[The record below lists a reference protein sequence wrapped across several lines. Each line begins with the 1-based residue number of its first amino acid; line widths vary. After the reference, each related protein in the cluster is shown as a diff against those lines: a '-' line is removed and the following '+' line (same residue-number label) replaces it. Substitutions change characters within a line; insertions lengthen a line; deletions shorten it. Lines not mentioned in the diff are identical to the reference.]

1 MNFYK
6 GINGL
11 KMSDMIIS
19 LDQGSS
25 NSRAALI
32 EARSGRILAKKFV
45 PVPFEASQNTV
56 SYDGAALFNTQM
68 EALQEMLDFIPSDSI
83 KAIALTAQRSTI
95 VLWDRDTGSAL
106 CPILSWLDGRAAK
119 ISAQNP
125 LSQEVFHQKT
135 GLYNTPYF
143 SAPKIKWC
151 LENYPHVKKAYEVGR
166 LCVGPVSSFIL
177 WRMSEGKIFACDPT
191 FAQRTLLFNINT
203 QNWDEELLK
212 SFGLKKEILPEIKYS
227 FDDYGSYENI
237 PVKLCIGD
245 QQAASAACGL
255 LEQGNANINYGT
267 GAFFLLNIGQEM
279 AFVDGILTSLSW
291 NSKEKNCDYILE
303 APLNTAGSLF
313 TWLQKLGLDFSL
325 QNLHDIAVKAKEDIL
340 FLPALG
346 GLGAP
351 LWNYNLKPVIAGLEV
366 SSTKEDIIFSA
377 VRGLNFIMTDIIY
390 YLKSKGYNISSLQ
403 MSGGLSK
410 DGVLPQL
417 QSDILQMSL
426 AQQDEKETT
435 LIGAA
440 AVCAKNMGF
449 DVNKWHSNL
458 RSFTPKINPEQA
470 SKQYERWR
478 KFFNWAI
485 KQSF

>member
-1 MNFYK
+1 
-6 GINGL
+6 
-11 KMSDMIIS
+11 MSDIIIS

-32 EARSGRILAKKFV
+32 EARTGKILAKKFV
-45 PVPFEASQNTV
+45 ALPFEASQNTFC
-56 SYDGAALFNTQM
+56 YDGASLYNTQM
-68 EALQEMLDFIPSDSI
+68 EALLDVLNQVGSSEIT
-83 KAIALTAQRSTI
+83 AIALSAQRSTI
-95 VLWDRDTGSAL
+95 VLWDKESGSAL
-106 CPILSWLDGRAAK
+106 CPVLSWIDGRAAK

-135 GLYNTPYF
+135 GIYNTPYF

-151 LENYPHVKKAYEVGR
+151 LENYPHVKQAYEAGR

-177 WRMSEGKIFACDPT
+177 WRMSDGAIFACDGT

-203 QNWDEELLK
+203 KTWDSELLE
-212 SFGLKKEILPEIKYS
+212 SFGLEKTILPEVKHS
-227 FDDYGSYENI
+227 FDDYGSYDGI
-237 PVKLCIGD
+237 PIKLCLGD

-255 LEQGNANINYGT
+255 LKEGSANINYGT
-267 GAFFLLNIGQEM
+267 GAFFLLNIGQKQE
-279 AFVDGILTSLSW
+279 FLKGILTSLSW
-291 NSKEKNCDYILE
+291 DSSSKNADYILE
-303 APLNTAGSLF
+303 APLIAAGSLF
-313 TWLQKLGLDFSL
+313 TWLQKLGFDFTL
-325 QNLHDIAVKAKEDIL
+325 QNLKDIAQKAKEEVL

-366 SSTKEDIIFSA
+366 ASTKEDIIFAA

-390 YLKSKGYNISSLQ
+390 YLKQNGYNIESLQ

-417 QSDILQMSL
+417 QSDILQMPL
-426 AQQDEKETT
+426 TQQDEKETT

-440 AVCAKNMGF
+440 AVCAKNMGY
-449 DVNKWHSNL
+449 DIDAWKQNL
-458 RSFTPKINPEQA
+458 KLYKPQISAEKATLDYA
-470 SKQYERWR
+470 RWR
-478 KFFNWAI
+478 KFFAWAI
-485 KQSF
+485 KQNF

>member
-1 MNFYK
+1 
-6 GINGL
+6 
-11 KMSDMIIS
+11 MSNIIIS

-32 EARSGRILAKKFV
+32 EATTGRILAKKFV

-68 EALQEMLDFIPSDSI
+68 EALQEMLDYTGSGQI

-95 VLWDRDTGSAL
+95 VLWDRETGSAL
-106 CPILSWLDGRAAK
+106 CPVLSWLDGRAST
-119 ISAQNP
+119 ISAKNP
-125 LSQEVFHQKT
+125 LSQEIFHQKT

-166 LCVGPVSSFIL
+166 LCVGPVASFIL

-203 QNWDEELLK
+203 KTWDDELLK
-212 SFGLKKEILPEIKYS
+212 SFGLEKTILPEIKYS
-227 FDDYGSYENI
+227 FDDYGSYDNI
-237 PVKLCIGD
+237 PVKLCLGD

-255 LEQGNANINYGT
+255 LKQGNANINYGT
-267 GAFFLLNIGQEM
+267 GAFFLLNIGQEK
-279 AFVDGILTSLSW
+279 AFVNGILTSLSW
-291 NSKEKNCDYILE
+291 NSADKNSDYILE

-313 TWLQKLGLDFSL
+313 TWMQKLGFDFNL
-325 QNLHDIAVKAKEDIL
+325 QNLRDIVQKAKKDIL

-366 SSTKEDIIFSA
+366 SSTKEDIIFAA

-390 YLKSKGYNISSLQ
+390 YLKQKGYNISSLQ
-403 MSGGLSK
+403 ISGGLSK

-417 QSDILQMSL
+417 QSDILQMPL
-426 AQQDEKETT
+426 AQQEEKETT

-440 AVCAKNMGF
+440 AVCAKNMGY
-449 DVNKWHSNL
+449 DTDAWQSNL
-458 RSFTPKINPEQA
+458 KSFTPLISKDEA
-470 SKQYERWR
+470 LKQYMRWR
-478 KFFNWAI
+478 KFFDWAI
-485 KQSF
+485 RQSF

>member
-1 MNFYK
+1 
-6 GINGL
+6 
-11 KMSDMIIS
+11 MSDLIIS

-32 EARSGRILAKKFV
+32 EAATGKILAKKFV

-56 SYDGAALFNTQM
+56 SYDGASLFNTQM
-68 EALQEMLDFIPSDSI
+68 EALQEMLDFSGSGQI

-95 VLWDRDTGSAL
+95 VLWDRETGSAL
-106 CPILSWLDGRAAK
+106 CPVLSWLDGRAAR
-119 ISAQNP
+119 ISALNP
-125 LSQEVFHQKT
+125 LPQEVFHQKT

-151 LENYPHVKKAYEVGR
+151 LENYSHVKKVYEAGR

-203 QNWDEELLK
+203 KTWDEEILK
-212 SFGLKKEILPEIKYS
+212 SFGLSKEILPEIKYS
-227 FDDYGSYENI
+227 FDEYGSYENI
-237 PVKLCIGD
+237 PVKLCLGD

-255 LEQGNANINYGT
+255 LKRGNANINYGT
-267 GAFFLLNIGQEM
+267 GAFFLLNIGQEK

-291 NSKEKNCDYILE
+291 NSANRNSDYILE

-313 TWLQKLGLDFSL
+313 TWLQKLGFDFSL
-325 QNLHDIAVKAKEDIL
+325 QNLQDIAKKAKNNIL

-351 LWNYNLKPVIAGLEV
+351 LWNYALKPVIAGLEV
-366 SSTKEDIIFSA
+366 SSTKEDIIFAA

-390 YLKSKGYNISSLQ
+390 YLKQKGYEISSLQ

-417 QSDILQMSL
+417 QSDILQIPL
-426 AQQDEKETT
+426 AQQEEKETT

-449 DVNKWHSNL
+449 DISKWQTSL
-458 RSFTPKINPEQA
+458 RLYNPKITAQEA
-470 SKQYERWR
+470 SLQYERWR
-478 KFFNWAI
+478 KFFTWAI
-485 KQSF
+485 KQNF

>member
-32 EARSGRILAKKFV
+32 EARSGKILAKKFV
-45 PVPFEASQNTV
+45 SVPFEASQNTV

-68 EALQEMLDFIPSDSI
+68 EALQEMLDYAGLGQI

-95 VLWDRDTGSAL
+95 VLWDKETGSAL
-106 CPILSWLDGRAAK
+106 CPILSWLDGRATQ

-125 LSQEVFHQKT
+125 LAQEVFHQKT

-203 QNWDEELLK
+203 QTWDEELLK
-212 SFGLKKEILPEIKYS
+212 SFGLKKDILPEIKYS

-237 PVKLCIGD
+237 PVKLCLGD

-267 GAFFLLNIGQEM
+267 GAFFLLNIGQNR

-313 TWLQKLGLDFSL
+313 TWLQKLGLDFTL
-325 QNLHDIAVKAKEDIL
+325 QNLHDIAKKAKEDIL

-377 VRGLNFIMTDIIY
+377 VRGLNFVMTDIIY
-390 YLKSKGYNISSLQ
+390 YLKQKGYNISSLQ

-417 QSDILQMSL
+417 QSDILQMPL
-426 AQQDEKETT
+426 AQQEEKETT

-449 DVNKWHSNL
+449 DVDVWQTNL
-458 RSFTPKINPEQA
+458 KSFTPKISSEEA
-470 SKQYERWR
+470 TRQYARWR
-478 KFFNWAI
+478 KFFDWAI

>member
-1 MNFYK
+1 
-6 GINGL
+6 
-11 KMSDMIIS
+11 MSEIIIS

-32 EARSGRILAKKFV
+32 EAKTGKLLVKKFV
-45 PVPFEASQNTV
+45 PVPFEASQNTCC
-56 SYDGAALFNTQM
+56 YDGASLFNTQM
-68 EALQEMLDFIPSDSI
+68 QALENVLSKVDRAQV
-83 KAIALTAQRSTI
+83 KAIALSAQRSTI
-95 VLWDRDTGSAL
+95 VLWDKQTGSAL
-106 CPILSWLDGRAAK
+106 CPVLSWLDGRAAK

-125 LSQEVFHQKT
+125 LSQEVFHKKT

-151 LENYPHVKKAYEVGR
+151 IENYDHVKKAYQKER
-166 LCVGPVSSFIL
+166 LCVGPVSSFLL
-177 WRMSEGKIFACDPT
+177 WRMSEGKIFACDGT

-203 QNWDEELLK
+203 KTWDEELLN
-212 SFGLKKEILPEIKYS
+212 SFGLSKTILPEVKYS
-227 FDDYGSYENI
+227 FDDYGTYDNI
-237 PVKLCIGD
+237 PIKLCLGD

-255 LEQGNANINYGT
+255 LDKGSANINYGT
-267 GAFFLLNIGQEM
+267 GGFFLLNIGREK

-291 NSKEKNCDYILE
+291 DSKETSADYLLE
-303 APLNTAGSLF
+303 APLITAGSLF
-313 TWLQKLGLDFSL
+313 TWLQKLGLDFEL
-325 QNLHDIAVKAKEDIL
+325 QNLQEIAKKAKEDIL

-351 LWNYNLKPVIAGLEV
+351 MWNYALKPVIAGLEV
-366 SSTKEDIIFSA
+366 SSTKEDLVYAA
-377 VRGLNFIMTDIIY
+377 VRGLNFVMTDIIY
-390 YLKSKGYNISSLQ
+390 YLKRKGYNISSLQ

-417 QSDILQMSL
+417 QSDILQRPL
-426 AQQDEKETT
+426 AQQEEKETT

-449 DVNKWHSNL
+449 DITKWQAHL
-458 RSFTPKINPEQA
+458 KMFKPQITPQEAALK
-470 SKQYERWR
+470 YERWS
-478 KFFNWAI
+478 KFFAWAI

>member
-1 MNFYK
+1 
-6 GINGL
+6 
-11 KMSDMIIS
+11 MSDIIIS

-25 NSRAALI
+25 NSRAAAL
-32 EARSGRILAKKFV
+32 EAKTGRILAKKFV
-45 PVPFEASQNTV
+45 PVPFEAGQDTV
-56 SYDGAALFNTQM
+56 YYDGAALFNTQI
-68 EALQEMLDFIPSDSI
+68 EALESVLNQVGSSEV
-83 KAIALTAQRSTI
+83 KAIALSAQRSTI
-95 VLWDRDTGSAL
+95 VLWDKETGSAL
-106 CPILSWLDGRAAK
+106 CPVLSWLDGRAAK

-151 LENYPHVKKAYEVGR
+151 LENFPHVKSAYEMGR
-166 LCVGPVSSFIL
+166 LCVGPVSSFLL

-203 QNWDEELLK
+203 NTWDDELLE
-212 SFGLKKEILPEIKYS
+212 SFGLTKTILPEIRHS
-227 FDDYGSYENI
+227 FDDYGSYEDI
-237 PVKLCIGD
+237 PIKLCLGD

-267 GAFFLLNIGQEM
+267 GAFLLLNIGQQQ
-279 AFVDGILTSLSW
+279 AFIDGILTSLSW
-291 NSKEKNCDYILE
+291 DSSAKKSDYILE
-303 APLNTAGSLF
+303 APLITAGSLF
-313 TWLQKLGLDFSL
+313 TWLQKLGFDFTL
-325 QNLHDIAVKAKEDIL
+325 QNLHDIAKKAKEDIL

-351 LWNYNLKPVIAGLEV
+351 WWNYNLKPVIAGLEV
-366 SSTKEDIIFSA
+366 SSTKEDIVFAA

-390 YLKSKGYNISSLQ
+390 YLKQKGYEISSLQ

-417 QSDILQMSL
+417 QSDILQIPLS
-426 AQQDEKETT
+426 QQEEKETT

-440 AVCAKNMGF
+440 AICAKNMGF
-449 DVNKWHSNL
+449 D
-458 RSFTPKINPEQA
+458 INTWRTDLKLFKPQISPQEAALKYQ
-470 SKQYERWR
+470 RWQ
-478 KFFNWAI
+478 KFLNWSL

>member
-1 MNFYK
+1 
-6 GINGL
+6 
-11 KMSDMIIS
+11 MSNIIIS

-32 EARSGRILAKKFV
+32 EATTGRILAKKFV

-68 EALQEMLDFIPSDSI
+68 EALQEMLDYTGSGQI

-95 VLWDRDTGSAL
+95 VLWDRETGSAL
-106 CPILSWLDGRAAK
+106 CPVLSWLDGRAST
-119 ISAQNP
+119 ISAKNP
-125 LSQEVFHQKT
+125 LSQEIFHQKT

-166 LCVGPVSSFIL
+166 LCVGPVASFIL

-203 QNWDEELLK
+203 KTWDDELLK
-212 SFGLKKEILPEIKYS
+212 SFGLEKTILPEIKYS
-227 FDDYGSYENI
+227 FDDYGSYDNI
-237 PVKLCIGD
+237 PVKLCLGD

-255 LEQGNANINYGT
+255 LKQGNANINYGT
-267 GAFFLLNIGQEM
+267 GAFFLLNIGQEKT
-279 AFVDGILTSLSW
+279 FVNGILTSLSW
-291 NSKEKNCDYILE
+291 NSADKNSDYILE

-313 TWLQKLGLDFSL
+313 TWMQKLGFDFNL
-325 QNLHDIAVKAKEDIL
+325 QNLRDIVQKAKKDIL

-366 SSTKEDIIFSA
+366 SSTKEDIIFAA

-390 YLKSKGYNISSLQ
+390 YLKQKGYNISSLQ
-403 MSGGLSK
+403 ISGGLSK

-417 QSDILQMSL
+417 QSDILQMPL
-426 AQQDEKETT
+426 AQQEEKETT

-440 AVCAKNMGF
+440 AVCAKNMGY
-449 DVNKWHSNL
+449 DTDAWQSNL
-458 RSFTPKINPEQA
+458 KSFTPIISKDEA
-470 SKQYERWR
+470 LKQYMRWR
-478 KFFNWAI
+478 KFFDWAI
-485 KQSF
+485 RQSF

>member
-1 MNFYK
+1 
-6 GINGL
+6 
-11 KMSDMIIS
+11 MSDIIIS

-32 EARSGRILAKKFV
+32 EAKTGKILAKKFV
-45 PVPFEASQNTV
+45 PLPFEASQNTFC
-56 SYDGAALFNTQM
+56 YDGASLFNTQI
-68 EALQEMLDFIPSDSI
+68 EALSEVLDQVGSSEIM
-83 KAIALTAQRSTI
+83 AIALSAQRSTI
-95 VLWDRDTGSAL
+95 VLWDKDTGSAL
-106 CPILSWLDGRAAK
+106 CPVLSWLDGRAAQ

-166 LCVGPVSSFIL
+166 LCVGPVASFLL
-177 WRMSEGKIFACDPT
+177 WRMSDGKVFACDPT

-203 QNWDEELLK
+203 KTWDDELLQ
-212 SFGLKKEILPEIKYS
+212 SFGLEKTILPEVKYS
-227 FDDYGSYENI
+227 FDDYGSYDGI
-237 PVKLCIGD
+237 PIKLCLGD

-255 LEQGNANINYGT
+255 LKEGSANINYGT
-267 GAFFLLNIGQEM
+267 GAFLLLNIGQKQD
-279 AFVDGILTSLSW
+279 FLKGILTSLAWDSS
-291 NSKEKNCDYILE
+291 SKKADYILE
-303 APLNTAGSLF
+303 APLIAAGSLF
-313 TWLQKLGLDFSL
+313 TWLQKLGFDFTL
-325 QNLHDIAVKAKEDIL
+325 QNLKDIAQKAREEVL

-366 SSTKEDIIFSA
+366 ATTKEDIIFAA

-390 YLKSKGYNISSLQ
+390 YLKQNGYNIDSLQ

-417 QSDILQMSL
+417 QSDILQMTL
-426 AQQDEKETT
+426 TQQEEKETT

-440 AVCAKNMGF
+440 AVCAKNMGY
-449 DVNKWHSNL
+449 DIDAWQQNL
-458 RSFTPKINPEQA
+458 KLYKPQISAEKA
-470 SKQYERWR
+470 ALDYARWR
-478 KFFNWAI
+478 KFFGWAI
-485 KQSF
+485 SQQFS

>member
-11 KMSDMIIS
+11 KMNNIIVA

-32 EARSGRILAKKFV
+32 DAASGKVLAKKFV
-45 PVPFEASQNTV
+45 PVPFEASQNTF
-56 SYDGAALFNTQM
+56 SYDGAALFNTQI
-68 EALQEMLDFIPSDSI
+68 EALENVLNQTDRTKV
-83 KAIALTAQRSTI
+83 KAIALSAQRSTI
-95 VLWDRDTGSAL
+95 VLWDKETGSAL
-106 CPILSWLDGRAAK
+106 CPVLSWLDGRAAQ

-151 LENYPHVKKAYEVGR
+151 LENFPHVKKAYEVGR
-166 LCVGPVSSFIL
+166 LCVGPVSSFLL
-177 WRMSEGKIFACDPT
+177 WRMSEGKVFACDAT

-203 QNWDEELLK
+203 KTWDTELLE
-212 SFGLKKEILPEIKYS
+212 SFGLEKTLLPEIKFS
-227 FDDYGSYENI
+227 FDDYGSYDGI
-237 PVKLCIGD
+237 PIKLCLGD
-245 QQAASAACGL
+245 QQSASAACGL
-255 LEQGNANINYGT
+255 LREGSANINYGT
-267 GAFFLLNIGQEM
+267 GAFLIFNIGQKKT
-279 AFVDGILTSLSW
+279 FIDGILTSLSW
-291 NSKEKNCDYILE
+291 DSLQKQSDYLLE
-303 APLNTAGSLF
+303 APLITAGSLF
-313 TWLQKLGLDFSL
+313 TWLQKLGFDFSL
-325 QNLHDIAVKAKEDIL
+325 QNLKEIAQKAREDVL

-366 SSTKEDIIFSA
+366 ATTKEDIIFAA

-390 YLKSKGYNISSLQ
+390 YLKRKGYNTSSLQ

-417 QSDILQMSL
+417 QSNILQMPL
-426 AQQDEKETT
+426 GQQEEKETT

-449 DVNKWHSNL
+449 NTDVWQTNL
-458 RSFTPKINPEQA
+458 TQYTPKISPDDA
-470 SKQYERWR
+470 TLQYTRWR
-478 KFFNWAI
+478 KFFEWAI
-485 KQSF
+485 KQNI